1 MLALAFLLLI
11 LVGTAALLGRPGL
24 YTGTRL
30 TPLQALFT
38 ATSAVCVTGL
48 TVVDTATW
56 FTPLGQGVLLLLIQ
70 FGGLGIIT
78 FTTLLLA
85 ALGDRLSFRHEAIVR
100 SSTGTAVHVDSRHLV
115 RDVVRF
121 TLRAEA
127 AGAAALWLLWGP
139 ELGWVDAAWP
149 ALFHAVSAFCNA
161 GFSVFPDNLAG
172 FQRSPLT
179 LGVIAV
185 LVVTGGLGFFTLR
198 ELGERRRGERA
209 RLSLHSTLALTV
221 TVLLLLGGAAL
232 LTGLEWRGTLAG
244 LPPLDRLANGAFMS
258 VTARTAGFNTV
269 DYAAASDG
277 ANFGTILLMFIGG
290 SPGSTAGGIKTTTF
304 AVVAL
309 LAWSRLRGQAT
320 VDVRWRSIPQAV
332 VAQAAGIA
340 AIAFGLVTL
349 AVLALTVTEG
359 GRGHFLALMFE
370 AASAFNTVG
379 LSTGLT
385 PRLSGPG
392 LALLVGLM
400 YVGRVGVLT
409 LAVVLSRRREQR
421 ASALTYARE
430 DVAVG

>member
-11 LVGTAALLGRPGL
+11 LAGTTALLWLPGI
-24 YTGTRL
+24 YTGARL

-48 TVVDTATW
+48 VVVDTATA
-56 FTPLGQGVLLLLIQ
+56 FTPLGQGVLLLLVQ
-70 FGGLGIIT
+70 LGGLGIIT
-78 FTTLLLA
+78 FTTLLIA
-85 ALGDRLSFRHEAIVR
+85 ALGDRLSLRHEAIVR
-100 SSTGTAVHVDSRHLV
+100 SSTGAAVQVDSRRLV

-121 TLRAEA
+121 TLAAEA
-127 AGAAALWLLWGP
+127 LGAAALWLLWAPGM
-139 ELGWVDAAWP
+139 GWAGAVWP

-161 GFSVFPDNLAG
+161 GFTIFPDSLVG

-198 ELGERRRGERA
+198 ELGEWRRARA
-209 RLSLHSTLALTV
+209 RLSLHATLAV
-221 TVLLLLGGAAL
+221 AMSVLLLLGGAVL
-232 LTGLEWRGTLAG
+232 LTGLEWRATLAA
-244 LPPLDRLANGAFMS
+244 LPPLDRVVNGAFMS

-277 ANFGTILLMFIGG
+277 ANFGTILLMFVGG
-290 SPGSTAGGIKTTTF
+290 SPGSTAGGVKTTTF

-309 LAWSRLRGQAT
+309 LAWARLRGQGT
-320 VDVRWRSIPQAV
+320 VDVRWRTIPDRV
-332 VAQAAGIA
+332 VAHAVGIV

-349 AVLALTVTEG
+349 AVLVLTVTDG
-359 GRGHFLALMFE
+359 ARGTFLQLMFE

-385 PRLSGPG
+385 PRLSAAG
-392 LALLVGLM
+392 LSLLVLLM

-409 LAVVLSRRREQR
+409 LVVVLARPRERR
-421 ASALTYARE
+421 ATALTYARE
-430 DVAVG
+430 EVAVG